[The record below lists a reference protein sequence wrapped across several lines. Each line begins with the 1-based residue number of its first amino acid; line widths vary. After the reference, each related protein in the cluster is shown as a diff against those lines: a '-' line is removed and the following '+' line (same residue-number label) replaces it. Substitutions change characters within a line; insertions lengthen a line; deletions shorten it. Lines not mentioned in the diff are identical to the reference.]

1 MEITHFRSR
10 PGSGTYISVPWV
22 FFAQFYRALRLIF
35 AIYFVLIPR
44 DLVMPIVNTLTQ
56 GILHDVSYE
65 SWAFWSL
72 NNLARGSSTVT
83 LPWVRLLNTDQ
94 LKTEPCGTLKFV
106 YWAVMSLLDR
116 TLSHMLTLAN
126 RPWRVSLTLKPP
138 PIESWSCP
146 STRKP
151 PAVSLNFLVAL
162 CVSFRYSFE
171 YFPKWHTC
179 VARYHHRDLSR

>member
-22 FFAQFYRALRLIF
+22 SFAQFYRALSLTF
-35 AIYFVLIPR
+35 SIYFVLIPR
-44 DLVMPIVNTLTQ
+44 DLVIPIVNTLTQ
-56 GILHDVSYE
+56 GILHDFTWRELRVLSV
-65 SWAFWSL
+65 WSL
-72 NNLARGSSTVT
+72 DNWVHGSSTVT

-94 LKTEPCGTLKFV
+94 LKTEPCGTLQFV
-106 YWAVMSLLDR
+106 YWVVMSLSDR

-151 PAVSLNFLVAL
+151 PAVSLKFLVAL
-162 CVSFRYSFE
+162 CVSFPVNWPS
-171 YFPKWHTC
+171 
-179 VARYHHRDLSR
+179 L